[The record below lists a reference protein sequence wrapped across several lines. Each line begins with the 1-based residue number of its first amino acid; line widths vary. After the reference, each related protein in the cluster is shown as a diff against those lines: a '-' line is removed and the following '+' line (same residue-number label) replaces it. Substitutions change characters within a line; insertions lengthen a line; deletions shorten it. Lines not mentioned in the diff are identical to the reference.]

1 MDKGEGKRK
10 STVRRPM
17 LYIAFAFAAP
27 AAAGYYCGS
36 KVLILTAVTCMLT
49 LAFSSRERR
58 LPAALCIVLVSYLAG
73 TVNFMLYDAVKGV
86 PVLQEGEVYEMTGK
100 IVQINQKEM
109 SDGTYRN
116 QYRIRIFRSG
126 GNIMLFRDVLA
137 VRYAE
142 NADDG
147 MVPGDIVNIEGTAER
162 PSPRRNPGCFDY
174 SLYLRSAGIND
185 VIKADSVELVD
196 GKGMHTVIGR
206 LYVFRETF
214 LSKLEQEAGHD
225 ASSMMGAILFGEK
238 DELNEDVLEE
248 FQKNGT
254 AHVLAVSGLH
264 IGIIYAVLSKL
275 WRWKKGRLHFAATM
289 MFFCGYAVLA
299 SFSPSVTRAVIMIG
313 LHQFALLT
321 NRRYDL
327 YSAAFCTAAVM
338 MLRNPMCIFN
348 TGFQMSFL
356 AVLTM
361 MMVMPAAAKIYKGIF
376 AASISVQ
383 AGLMPYVAYVF
394 NYLSPGAVFVNAP
407 VIFLTGIIVPMG
419 LCAMV
424 FSVLPGGL
432 FSAASAAAAGLCRL
446 MIILNHVSVADGVT
460 VFEVTSPGKGVLV
473 FYYLSLLAF
482 LSEEG
487 RLVIKR
493 RGGKKMMPLMLSAV
507 MVLSFSFGKICSS
520 GFEKADLTFVDVG
533 QGDCIHFRTE
543 DGGNYFVDGGGS
555 INYNVG
561 KKVLKPYLLKN
572 GVKKL
577 DGAFV
582 THLHTDHYK
591 GIAELC
597 REGMVKR
604 LYLYEGNRPREEEI
618 LRETGL
624 EPEALTYLYKGQTVQ
639 LSADTSV
646 KVLWPERRT
655 ESAYEKML
663 QREEDENQS
672 SLIMKICMRHA
683 SVTATGDVDAECLQE
698 IGDLWRGGIR
708 CDILKVAHHG
718 SRYSYSEE
726 FTKQAAPSYAVFQ
739 VGKNNFGHPDNGVV
753 ENYRQNG
760 IMIYR
765 NDEDG
770 AVAFDFSED
779 GKAEVMTMLGRR

>member
-10 STVRRPM
+10 SSVRRPL
-17 LYIAFAFAAP
+17 LYIASGFAVSV
-27 AAAGYYCGS
+27 AAGYYCGS
-36 KVLILTAVTCMLT
+36 KILVLTAAACMLM
-49 LAFSSRERR
+49 LAFSSRKRR
-58 LPAALCIVLVSYLAG
+58 LPAALCIVIVSYLAG
-73 TVNFMLYDAVKGV
+73 AVNFVMYDAVKGA
-86 PVLQEGEVYEMTGK
+86 PVLNDGEVYEITGK
-100 IVQINQKEM
+100 TVQINQKEM

-116 QYRIRIFRSG
+116 QYRVRTCSAG
-126 GNIMLFRDVLA
+126 GNIMSSRDMLV

-142 NADDG
+142 NADDDT
-147 MVPGDIVNIEGTAER
+147 VPGDIVKVKGTAEH

-174 SLYLRSAGIND
+174 SLYLRSVGISA
-185 VIKADSVELVD
+185 VIKADSVEVID
-196 GKGMHTVIGR
+196 EKGMHTVAGR

-214 LSKLEQEAGHD
+214 LSKLEQKAGQD
-225 ASSMMGAILFGEK
+225 ASSMMGAIMFGEK
-238 DELNEDVLEE
+238 DEMDEAVLEE
-248 FQKNGT
+248 FRKNGT

-264 IGIIYAVLSKL
+264 IGMIYAVISKL
-275 WRWKKGRLHFAATM
+275 WRWKKGRLHFVATM
-289 MFFCGYAVLA
+289 TFFCGYAVLA
-299 SFSPSVTRAVIMIG
+299 SFSPSVTRAVFMIG
-313 LHQFALLT
+313 LHQFAMLT

-338 MLRNPMCIFN
+338 MLKNPMCIFN

-361 MMVMPAAAKIYKGIF
+361 MMVIPAAEKIYKGIF
-376 AASISVQ
+376 TASISVQ

-394 NYLSPGAVFVNAP
+394 NYLSPGAVLVNVP

-419 LCAMV
+419 LCAMA
-424 FSVLPGGL
+424 FSVLSDGL
-432 FSAASAAAAGLCRL
+432 FSAVSAAAAGLCR
-446 MIILNHVSVADGVT
+446 MMTVINHVSAADGVT
-460 VFEVTSPGKGVLV
+460 VFEVTSPGKGTLA
-473 FYYLSLLAF
+473 FYYLSLMVF
-482 LSEEG
+482 FSEEG
-487 RLVIKR
+487 RLAIKR
-493 RGGKKMMPLMLSAV
+493 KGGKKMIPLMLSAV
-507 MVLSFSFGKICSS
+507 LLVSFSFGEICGS

-533 QGDCIHFRTE
+533 QGDCMHFRTE

-604 LYLYEGNRPREEEI
+604 LYLYEGNRLREEEV

-639 LSADTSV
+639 LSAETSV
-646 KVLWPERRT
+646 KVLWPERKAAR
-655 ESAYEKML
+655 EYEKML
-663 QREEDENQS
+663 QREEDENLS
-672 SLIMKICMRHA
+672 SLIMKICMRDA
-683 SVTATGDVDAECLQE
+683 SVIATGDVDAEHLQK
-698 IGDLWRGGIR
+698 IGDAWRSGVR

-718 SRYSYSEE
+718 SRYSYSEA

-739 VGKNNFGHPDNGVV
+739 VGKNNFGHPDNGVI

-765 NDEDG
+765 NDKDG
-770 AVAFDFSED
+770 AVGFDFSDD
-779 GKAEVMTMLGRR
+779 GKAEVMTMLRQ

>member
-1 MDKGEGKRK
+1 MYKGEGKRE
-10 STVRRPM
+10 SSVRRPL
-17 LYIAFAFAAP
+17 LYIASGFAVP
-27 AAAGYYCGS
+27 VAAGYYCGS
-36 KVLILTAVTCMLT
+36 KVLVLTAAACMLV

-73 TVNFMLYDAVKGV
+73 TVNFMLYDAGKGV
-86 PVLQEGEVYEMTGK
+86 PVLQDGEVYEMTGK
-100 IVQINQKEM
+100 TVQINQKEM

-116 QYRIRIFRSG
+116 QYRVRICRAGSS
-126 GNIMLFRDVLA
+126 IPSRDVLA
-137 VRYAE
+137 VMYSE
-142 NADDG
+142 NADDST
-147 MVPGDIVNIEGTAER
+147 VPGDIVKVKGTAEH

-174 SLYLRSAGIND
+174 SLYLSSVGIND
-185 VIKADSVELVD
+185 VIKADSVEVLD
-196 GKGMHTVIGR
+196 GKGMRTVAGR
-206 LYVFRETF
+206 LYVFREAF
-214 LSKLEQEAGHD
+214 LSKLEQKAGHD
-225 ASSMMGAILFGEK
+225 VSSMMGAIMFGEK
-238 DELNEDVLEE
+238 SEMDEDILEE

-264 IGIIYAVLSKL
+264 IGMIYAVISKL

-289 MFFCGYAVLA
+289 TFFCGYAVLA
-299 SFSPSVTRAVIMIG
+299 SFSPSVTRAVFMIG

-338 MLRNPMCIFN
+338 MLKNPMCLFN

-361 MMVMPAAAKIYKGIF
+361 MMVMPAAEKIYKGVLT
-376 AASISVQ
+376 ASISVQ

-394 NYLSPGAVFVNAP
+394 NYLSPGAVLVNVP

-419 LCAMV
+419 LCAMA
-424 FSVLPGGL
+424 FSVLSDGL
-432 FSAASAAAAGLCRL
+432 FSAVSAAAAGLCR
-446 MIILNHVSVADGVT
+446 MMTVINHVSAADGVT
-460 VFEVTSPGKGVLV
+460 VFEVTSPGKSTLA
-473 FYYLSLLAF
+473 FYYLSLLVF

-487 RLVIKR
+487 RLAIKR
-493 RGGKKMMPLMLSAV
+493 RSGKKMIPLMLSAV
-507 MVLSFSFGKICSS
+507 LLVSFSFGKICGS

-624 EPEALTYLYKGQTVQ
+624 EAEALTYLYKGQTVQ
-639 LSADTSV
+639 LSAEVNV

-655 ESAYEKML
+655 AREYEKML
-663 QREEDENQS
+663 QQEEDENQS
-672 SLIMKICMRHA
+672 SLIMKICMRDV
-683 SVTATGDVDAECLQE
+683 SVIATGDADADHLEE
-698 IGDLWRGGIR
+698 IGDAWRGGIR

-726 FTKQAAPSYAVFQ
+726 FTKQVAPSYAVFQ
-739 VGKNNFGHPDNGVV
+739 VGKNNFGHPDNRVV

-765 NDEDG
+765 NDKDG
-770 AVAFDFSED
+770 AVGFDFSDD
-779 GKAEVMTMLGRR
+779 GKAEVMTMLRQ

>member
-1 MDKGEGKRK
+1 MDKREGKRK
-10 STVRRPM
+10 RAVRRPL

-27 AAAGYYCGS
+27 AAAGYYCGA
-36 KVLILTAVTCMLT
+36 KVLILTAGACMLIMA
-49 LAFSSRERR
+49 LNSRGCR
-58 LPAALCIVLVSYLAG
+58 LPAVLCIVLVSYLTG
-73 TVNFMLYDAVKGV
+73 TVNFMLYDAVKGA
-86 PVLQEGEVYEMTGK
+86 PVLREGEVYEMTGK
-100 IVQINQKEM
+100 TIQIDHKEM

-116 QYRIRIFRSG
+116 QYRVRICSLG
-126 GNIMLFRDVLA
+126 GNVMPSRDVLV

-142 NADDG
+142 NADYG
-147 MVPGDIVNIEGTAER
+147 TVPGDIVNIEGTAER
-162 PSPRRNPGCFDY
+162 PSQRRNPGCFDY

-185 VIKADSVELVD
+185 VIKADKVEVTD
-196 GKGMHTVIGR
+196 GKGKHTAAGR

-214 LSKLEQEAGHD
+214 LSRLEQKAGRD

-238 DELNEDVLEE
+238 DEMDEDVLEE

-264 IGIIYAVLSKL
+264 IGIIYAVISKL

-289 MFFCGYAVLA
+289 TFFCGYAVLA
-299 SFSPSVTRAVIMIG
+299 SFSPSVTRAVFMIG
-313 LHQFALLT
+313 LHQFATLT

-327 YSAAFCTAAVM
+327 YSAAFCTAVVM

-361 MMVMPAAAKIYKGIF
+361 MMVMPAAERIYKGIF
-376 AASISVQ
+376 TASISVQ

-394 NYLSPGAVFVNAP
+394 NYLSPGALFVNVP
-407 VIFLTGIIVPMG
+407 VIFLTGIIVPVG
-419 LCAMV
+419 LCAMG
-424 FSVLPGGL
+424 FSVLSDGM
-432 FSAASAAAAGLCRL
+432 FSVASAAAAGLCR
-446 MIILNHVSVADGVT
+446 MMTVLNHVSAEDGIT
-460 VFEVTSPGKGVLV
+460 VFEVTSPGKGTLA
-473 FYYLSLLAF
+473 FYYLSLMVF
-482 LSEEG
+482 LLEEG
-487 RLVIKR
+487 RLAIKR
-493 RGGKKMMPLMLSAV
+493 RGGKKMIPLMLSAV
-507 MVLSFSFGKICSS
+507 LAVSFSFGKICSS
-520 GFEKADLTFVDVG
+520 GFEQADLTFVDVG

-555 INYNVG
+555 INFNVG

-604 LYLYEGNRPREEEI
+604 LYLYEGNRPREKEI

-624 EPEALTYLYKGQTVQ
+624 GSEALTYLYKGQTVQ
-639 LSADTSV
+639 LSAETSV
-646 KVLWPERRT
+646 KVLWPDRKTERT
-655 ESAYEKML
+655 YEKML

-672 SLIMKICMRHA
+672 SLIMKICMQDA
-683 SVTATGDVDAECLQE
+683 SVIATGDVDADCLQK
-698 IGDLWRGGIR
+698 IGDAWRSDIR

-726 FTKQAAPSYAVFQ
+726 FTKQVSPSYAVFQ

-770 AVAFDFSED
+770 AVGFAFSYD
-779 GKAEVMTMLGRR
+779 GKAEVMTMSGQ

>member
-1 MDKGEGKRK
+1 MDKGKGKRK
-10 STVRRPM
+10 SAVRRPM
-17 LYIAFAFAAP
+17 LYIALAFAASV
-27 AAAGYYCGS
+27 AAGYYCGPKALALS
-36 KVLILTAVTCMLT
+36 AAACMLVPA
-49 LAFSSRERR
+49 LSSRKRR
-58 LPAALCIVLVSYLAG
+58 LPVALCIVIVAYLAG
-73 TVNFMLYDAVKGV
+73 SVNFVMYDALKGV
-86 PVLQEGEVYEMTGK
+86 SVLREGEVYEITGK
-100 IVQINQKEM
+100 TVNINQKEM

-116 QYRIRIFRSG
+116 QYRVRIYRSG
-126 GNIMLFRDVLA
+126 GDILSARDILV

-142 NADDG
+142 NADDCTA
-147 MVPGDIVNIEGTAER
+147 PGDIVKVKGDAEH

-174 SLYLRSAGIND
+174 SLYLRSVGIND
-185 VIKADSVELVD
+185 VIKADSVEVID
-196 GKGMHTVIGR
+196 GKGMYTVAGR
-206 LYVFRETF
+206 IYLFRETF
-214 LSKLEQEAGHD
+214 LSRLEQKAGHD

-238 DELNEDVLEE
+238 DEMDEDVLEE

-264 IGIIYAVLSKL
+264 IGIIYAVISRL
-275 WRWKKGRLHFAATM
+275 WRWKKGRLHFVAVMT
-289 MFFCGYAVLA
+289 FFCGYAVLA
-299 SFSPSVTRAVIMIG
+299 SFSPSVTRAVFMIG

-327 YSAAFCTAAVM
+327 YSAAFCTAILM
-338 MLRNPMCIFN
+338 MMKNPMCIFN

-361 MMVMPAAAKIYKGIF
+361 MMVMPAAEKIYNGMF
-376 AASISVQ
+376 TASISVQ

-394 NYLSPGAVFVNAP
+394 NYLSPGAVFVNVP

-419 LCAMV
+419 LCAMA
-424 FSVLPGGL
+424 FYVLSDGL
-432 FSAASAAAAGLCRL
+432 FSAASAAAAGICRI
-446 MIILNHVSVADGVT
+446 MTALNHVSRST
-460 VFEVTSPGKGVLV
+460 LS
-473 FYYLSLLAF
+473 FYYLSLLVF
-482 LSEEG
+482 FSEEG
-487 RLVIKR
+487 RLAIKR
-493 RGGKKMMPLMLSAV
+493 SGGKKVIPLMLSAV
-507 MVLSFSFGKICSS
+507 LAVSFSFGKICSS

-533 QGDCIHFRTE
+533 QGDCMHFRTE

-577 DGAFV
+577 EGAFL

-624 EPEALTYLYKGQTVQ
+624 EPDALTYLYKGQTVR
-639 LSADTSV
+639 LSDETSV
-646 KVLWPERRT
+646 KVLWPERKTERT
-655 ESAYEKML
+655 YEKML

-672 SLIMKICMRHA
+672 SLIMKICMGDA
-683 SVTATGDVDAECLQE
+683 SVIATGDVDADHLQK
-698 IGDLWRGGIR
+698 IGDAWKSGIR

-718 SRYSYSEE
+718 SKYSYSEK
-726 FTKQAAPSYAVFQ
+726 FTRQAVPAYAVFQ
-739 VGKNNFGHPDNGVV
+739 VGKNNFGHPDNGVI

-765 NDEDG
+765 NDKDG
-770 AVAFDFSED
+770 AVGFDFSDD
-779 GKAEVMTMLGRR
+779 GKAEVMTMLRQ